1 MLLTQNLH
9 KNSTLKPRGQ
19 VVTALQKDRK
29 IVLIMGS
36 DKNQL
41 QLTIH
46 YCEINI
52 KMIIFKLILIGFK
65 QNLGIECSNFYF
77 RWVKIIFFN
86 KFNILKKNFGS
97 GSGVDLNPLALM

>member
-9 KNSTLKPRGQ
+9 KNSTINPRGQ

-29 IVLIMGS
+29 IVLIVGS
-36 DKNQL
+36 NKNQL
-41 QLTIH
+41 QLATH

-65 QNLGIECSNFYF
+65 RNLGIESSNFYF

-86 KFNILKKNFGS
+86 KFNILKKNLGQVR
-97 GSGVDLNPLALM
+97 GLI